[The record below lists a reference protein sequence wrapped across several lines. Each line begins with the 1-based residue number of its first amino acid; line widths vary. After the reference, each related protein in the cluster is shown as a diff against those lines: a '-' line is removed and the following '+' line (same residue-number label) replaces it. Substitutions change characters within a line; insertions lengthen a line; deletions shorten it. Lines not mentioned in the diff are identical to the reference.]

1 MTAMRSFV
9 VLAVG
14 VLVFCAVG
22 ILVPMATVPNGL
34 DRYREDP
41 AELHVGRT
49 ALETARR
56 LNDAP
61 AARLLLPAVKLEE
74 VELVHGSCP
83 IGVAGTS
90 GLGAGE
96 YTARVR
102 TYTWFRIPAR
112 AIHLW
117 CGGAGYAQIPVAPDT
132 VPRIDVG
139 PGPKQLP
146 LPAVRIASAR
156 ADLDRD
162 GTPEELELR
171 ADVER
176 ADDGG
181 LLWEDGHRWVV
192 LVRDGDRE
200 DRLVDQFVP
209 QGRLTAWVVEPEAG
223 SPVVVVLME
232 SGTAGIELRA
242 FRHADRRG
250 YVAAGLFAGNGRLIA
265 RLLEE
270 APADPAPRSPR

>member
-1 MTAMRSFV
+1 MRSFV
-9 VLAVG
+9 LLAVG

-22 ILVPMATVPNGL
+22 ILVPIATVPDGL
-34 DRYREDP
+34 DRYRDDP
-41 AELHVGRT
+41 TELQVGRT
-49 ALETARR
+49 ALEAARR
-56 LNDAP
+56 LNDKP
-61 AARLLLPAVKLEE
+61 TARLLLPAVRLEE
-74 VELVHGSCP
+74 VELVYGSCP
-83 IGVAGTS
+83 VGATGTS
-90 GLGAGE
+90 GLAAGD

-112 AIHLW
+112 TIHMW
-117 CGGAGYAQIPVAPDT
+117 CGGAGYGPIPVARDT
-132 VPRIDVG
+132 IPRIDVDRTRSMR
-139 PGPKQLP
+139 LP

-162 GTPEELELR
+162 GTPEELEIR

-176 ADDGG
+176 AADGG

-209 QGRLTAWVVEPEAG
+209 QGRLTAWVVEQEAG
-223 SPVVVVLME
+223 SPLVVVLKE

-242 FRHADRRG
+242 FRHVDRQG
-250 YVAAGLFAGNGRLIA
+250 YVAAGSFVGNGRLIA
-265 RLLEE
+265 RLLED

>member
-1 MTAMRSFV
+1 MRSFV
-9 VLAVG
+9 LLAVG
-14 VLVFCAVG
+14 TLAFCAIG
-22 ILVPMATVPNGL
+22 ILVPMATVPDGL

-41 AELHVGRT
+41 TRLHVGLR
-49 ALETARR
+49 ALGAARR

-74 VELVHGSCP
+74 IELVHGSCP
-83 IGVAGTS
+83 VGVAGTS
-90 GLGAGE
+90 GLAAGE

-117 CGGAGYAQIPVAPDT
+117 CGGAGYEPLPVARDT
-132 VPRIDVG
+132 LPRIDVG

-176 ADDGG
+176 AADGG

-209 QGRLTAWVVEPEAG
+209 QGRLTAWAIEPEAG
-223 SPVVVVLME
+223 SPLVVVLKE
-232 SGTAGIELRA
+232 SGTAGIELLA
-242 FRHADRRG
+242 FRHVDRQG
-250 YVAAGLFAGNGRLIA
+250 YVAAGSFVGNGRLIA
-265 RLLEE
+265 RLLED